1 MKKSYP
7 DISVDIP
14 AKVSEPAA
22 LYGGCSMDSSERV
35 ASVSA
40 REQVLAKT
48 VSVDKYFDEL
58 ISQVHYDY
66 ASVRYTPKPEGCC
79 RTIAS
84 GCMSIILKIAL

>member
-22 LYGGCSMDSSERV
+22 LYGGCSMDSSERIV
-35 ASVSA
+35 SVSV

-66 ASVRYTPKPEGCC
+66 AN
-79 RTIAS
+79 
-84 GCMSIILKIAL
+84 L